1 MIIYCIMIDE
11 EKGVPVLRELNVKE
25 SENGLLVRNF
35 SDYEIIHSDI
45 IILHKNIS
53 VDNNFKIIFDS
64 NLKDATRIFN
74 TWTRIYNE
82 SKNEYI
88 SHFLNSEESLL
99 LNHQRYIKLKRE
111 MTEELKNK
119 SFERLKKVISC

>member
-25 SENGLLVRNF
+25 SENGLLVSSF
-35 SDYEIIHSDI
+35 SDYEAIHSDI
-45 IILHKNIS
+45 IILHENIS
-53 VDNNFKIIFDS
+53 IDNNFKIIFHS